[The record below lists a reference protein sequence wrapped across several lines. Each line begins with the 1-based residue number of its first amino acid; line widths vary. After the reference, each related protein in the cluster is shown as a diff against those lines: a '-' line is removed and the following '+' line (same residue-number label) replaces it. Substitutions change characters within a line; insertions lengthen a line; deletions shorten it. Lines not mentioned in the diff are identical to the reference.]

1 MLEVRGRDEGQ
12 DPGRRIDREEQRVRP
27 SGDRI
32 EQSVAFAFRQVQRR
46 KIADEGLVLGCGH
59 GPGAIQRWPRSVEN
73 VRHIHGQARVGRQPP
88 GVGDT
93 DDDLVLTVSVSV
105 CRRLEVGRD
114 GEVQRAIHGVDRETA
129 GIRAADDGIG
139 QAGSF
144 GVGIVHRR
152 KVGYKGLTFGK
163 SKGART
169 DKIGGQALLKYDPL
183 LNPEG
188 GVANPETVIG
198 NSVFYDAS
206 EESGYLR
213 GREIEYVARI
223 AIDSQFRVPAGL
235 ELQQGEL
242 DIVPKSVGQTD
253 PLDRIEGRGTRK
265 ELTGILHQQRIYPG
279 TTVNAD
285 IVLIVND
292 YIISAAC
299 RNRIGTGA
307 AIDEI
312 VACIATDRVVSVR
325 SQHVVAPGTAIDE
338 FGRGGA
344 DMD

>member
-1 MLEVRGRDEGQ
+1 
-12 DPGRRIDREEQRVRP
+12 
-27 SGDRI
+27 
-32 EQSVAFAFRQVQRR
+32 
-46 KIADEGLVLGCGH
+46 
-59 GPGAIQRWPRSVEN
+59 
-73 VRHIHGQARVGRQPP
+73 
-88 GVGDT
+88 
-93 DDDLVLTVSVSV
+93 
-105 CRRLEVGRD
+105 
-114 GEVQRAIHGVDRETA
+114 
-129 GIRAADDGIG
+129 
-139 QAGSF
+139 
-144 GVGIVHRR
+144 
-152 KVGYKGLTFGK
+152 
-163 SKGART
+163 
-169 DKIGGQALLKYDPL
+169 
-183 LNPEG
+183 
-188 GVANPETVIG
+188 
-198 NSVFYDAS
+198 

-265 ELTGILHQQRIYPG
+265 ELTGILHHQRVYPG

-299 RNRIGTGA
+299 RNRIGTSA

-344 DMD
+344 DMDLVVGGGIDKMLRIGRAIREECRGGLPQFLPRQALPGRPEKTAQCENANRHVPLDDNIYIQAIGFAPSV